1 MLPRPW
7 FASSLRVLVRES
19 FETIIL
25 ALLVFMVL
33 HISIQNYKVE
43 GPSMQPTLNQNEYL
57 IVNKLVYLNFDPAE
71 VLDALPFFEGEAEA
85 NGRYLFH
92 PPVRGEVVVFRSPRD
107 PERDFVKRVIGLPG
121 DTVEIDLDRRDNTTT
136 VATQRSEPYLDRR
149 DNTTM
154 APVQGRAGHPVR
166 SRRQPRFQQRLA
178 VVGPRSRRKPHRPR
192 VDEVLAARPPGP
204 ALAPGC
210 RRWRGRA
217 PPLCISPP

>member
-1 MLPRPW
+1 MMLPRPW

-71 VLDALPFFEGEAEA
+71 VLDALPFFEGESDA

-121 DTVEIDLDRRDNTTT
+121 DTVEIVQGT
-136 VATQRSEPYLDRR
+136 VYVNGLQLVEPYLDRR

-154 APVQGRAGHPVR
+154 APVKVEPDSLFVLGDNRGSSNDSRSWGPVPAENLIGRAWM
-166 SRRQPRFQQRLA
+166 RF
-178 VVGPRSRRKPHRPR
+178 
-192 VDEVLAARPPGP
+192 
-204 ALAPGC
+204 
-210 RRWRGRA
+210 W
-217 PPLCISPP
+217 PLDHLGLL

>member
-1 MLPRPW
+1 MMLPRPW

-71 VLDALPFFEGEAEA
+71 VLDALPFFEGESDAA
-85 NGRYLFH
+85 GRYLFH

-121 DTVEIDLDRRDNTTT
+121 DTVEIVQGT
-136 VATQRSEPYLDRR
+136 VYVNGLQLVEPYLDRR

-154 APVQGRAGHPVR
+154 APVKVEPDTLFVLGDNRGSSNDSRSWGPVPAENLIGRAWM
-166 SRRQPRFQQRLA
+166 RF
-178 VVGPRSRRKPHRPR
+178 
-192 VDEVLAARPPGP
+192 
-204 ALAPGC
+204 
-210 RRWRGRA
+210 W
-217 PPLCISPP
+217 PLDHLGLL

>member
-1 MLPRPW
+1 MSTRPW
-7 FASSLRVLVRES
+7 FASSLRVLIRES

-57 IVNKLVYLNFDPAE
+57 IVNKLVYLRFDPAE
-71 VLDALPFFEGEAEA
+71 VFDALPFYDGETEA
-85 NGRYLFH
+85 NDRYIFH

-121 DTVEIDLDRRDNTTT
+121 DTVEIVNGT
-136 VATQRSEPYLDRR
+136 VYVNGLQLIEPYLDQH

-154 APVQGRAGHPVR
+154 APVEIEPGTVFVLGDNRGSSNDSRSWGPVPAENLVGRAWM
-166 SRRQPRFQQRLA
+166 RFWPLDHI
-178 VVGPRSRRKPHRPR
+178 G
-192 VDEVLAARPPGP
+192 VL
-204 ALAPGC
+204 
-210 RRWRGRA
+210 
-217 PPLCISPP
+217 

>member
-57 IVNKLVYLNFDPAE
+57 IVNKLVYLRFDPAE
-71 VLDALPFFEGEAEA
+71 VFDALPFYEGEMEEDD
-85 NGRYLFH
+85 RYIFH

-121 DTVEIDLDRRDNTTT
+121 DTVEIVNGT
-136 VATQRSEPYLDRR
+136 VYVNGLQLVEPYLDRH

-154 APVQGRAGHPVR
+154 APVEVEANTVFVLGDNRGSSNDSRSWGAVPAENLIGRAWM
-166 SRRQPRFQQRLA
+166 RFWPLDHL
-178 VVGPRSRRKPHRPR
+178 G
-192 VDEVLAARPPGP
+192 VL
-204 ALAPGC
+204 
-210 RRWRGRA
+210 
-217 PPLCISPP
+217 

>member
-57 IVNKLVYLNFDPAE
+57 IVNKLVYLNFDPTE

-121 DTVEIDLDRRDNTTT
+121 DTVEIVQGT
-136 VATQRSEPYLDRR
+136 VYVNGLQLVEPYLDRR

-154 APVQGRAGHPVR
+154 APVKVEPDTLFVLGDNRGSSNDSRSWGPVPAENLIGRAWM
-166 SRRQPRFQQRLA
+166 RF
-178 VVGPRSRRKPHRPR
+178 
-192 VDEVLAARPPGP
+192 
-204 ALAPGC
+204 
-210 RRWRGRA
+210 W
-217 PPLCISPP
+217 PLDHLGLL